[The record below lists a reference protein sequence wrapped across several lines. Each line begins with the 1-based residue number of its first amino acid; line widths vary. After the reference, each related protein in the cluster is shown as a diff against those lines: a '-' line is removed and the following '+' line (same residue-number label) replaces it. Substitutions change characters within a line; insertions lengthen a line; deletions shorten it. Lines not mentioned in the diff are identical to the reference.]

1 MRISS
6 RLIDRGRAFVATWL
20 LGSFF
25 FALVLGS
32 LPELHARV
40 HNDANQP
47 GHICA
52 VTLIA
57 SGSVDHATV
66 APVITATAHLEFAN
80 VPVFAPVWV
89 ESSFRNSH
97 IFAHA
102 PPIAA

>member
-6 RLIDRGRAFVATWL
+6 RLTDRGWAFVSTWL

-32 LPELHARV
+32 SPELHARV
-40 HNDANQP
+40 HHDANQP
-47 GHICA
+47 GHTCA

-57 SGSVDHATV
+57 SGSVDHAPV
-66 APVITATAHLEFAN
+66 APVIMATADLEFAKA
-80 VPVFAPVWV
+80 PALAPVWV

-102 PPIAA
+102 PPVAA